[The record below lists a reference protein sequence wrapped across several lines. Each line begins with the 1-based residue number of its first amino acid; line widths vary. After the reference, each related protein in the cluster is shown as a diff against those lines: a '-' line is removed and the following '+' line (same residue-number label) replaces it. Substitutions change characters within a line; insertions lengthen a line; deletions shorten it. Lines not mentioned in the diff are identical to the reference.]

1 MKICVLYDSVTG
13 NTRMLAEVI
22 EKKYAALLTENPA
35 EADVVFLGSWTDKGS
50 FSEKM
55 KEQAEKIQGKK
66 VFIFGTCG
74 FGGNPEYYERLFER
88 AAALLDESNTVIGH
102 YYCQGKMPMAVKDR
116 YRRTRSWRPA
126 FRTSRKRCPIRIG
139 RIWNDCRSFWTGW
152 NWTEGGQPFQMK
164 RQKELE

>member
-13 NTRMLAEVI
+13 NTKQLAEVI
-22 EKKYAALLTENPA
+22 EKKYAALLTENLA

-55 KEQAEKIQGKK
+55 KEQAEKIHEKK

-74 FGGNPEYYERLFER
+74 FGGSSEYYERLFER

-102 YYCQGKMPMAVKDR
+102 YYCQGKMPMQVRQK
-116 YRRTRSWRPA
+116 YENM
-126 FRTSRKRCPIRIG
+126 RTSENAPQVDGFIR
-139 RIWNDCRSFWTGW
+139 NFDCAMTHPDREDLKKAQEFALSCISHASCV
-152 NWTEGGQPFQMK
+152 
-164 RQKELE
+164 

>member
-1 MKICVLYDSVTG
+1 MKVCVLYDSVTG

-55 KEQAEKIQGKK
+55 KEQAEKIRGKK

-74 FGGNPEYYERLFER
+74 FGGSPEYYERLFER

-102 YYCQGKMPMAVKDR
+102 YYCQGRMPMAVKDR
-116 YRRTRSWRPA
+116 YVSMLREHPEDKKLEASIQNFEEALTHPDSEDLEKLSEA
-126 FRTSRKRCPIRIG
+126 L
-139 RIWNDCRSFWTGW
+139 D
-152 NWTEGGQPFQMK
+152 
-164 RQKELE
+164 ELKLS

>member
-1 MKICVLYDSVTG
+1 MKVCVLYDSVTG

-55 KEQAEKIQGKK
+55 KEQAEKIHEKK

-102 YYCQGKMPMAVKDR
+102 YYCQGKMPMAVKGR
-116 YRRTRSWRPA
+116 YVSMLREHPEDKKLEASIQNFEEALTHPDSEDLEKLSEA
-126 FRTSRKRCPIRIG
+126 L
-139 RIWNDCRSFWTGW
+139 D
-152 NWTEGGQPFQMK
+152 
-164 RQKELE
+164 ELKLS

>member
-1 MKICVLYDSVTG
+1 MKVCVLYDSVTG

-22 EKKYAALLTENPA
+22 EKKYAALLVENPA

-55 KEQAEKIQGKK
+55 KEQAEKIRGKK

-74 FGGNPEYYERLFER
+74 FGGSPEYYERLFER

-102 YYCQGKMPMAVKDR
+102 YYCQGKMPMAVKGR
-116 YRRTRSWRPA
+116 YVSMLREHPEDKKLEASIQNFEEALTHPDSEDLEKLSEA
-126 FRTSRKRCPIRIG
+126 L
-139 RIWNDCRSFWTGW
+139 D
-152 NWTEGGQPFQMK
+152 
-164 RQKELE
+164 ELKLS

>member
-1 MKICVLYDSVTG
+1 MKVCVLYDSVTG

-22 EKKYAALLTENPA
+22 EKKYAALLTENLA

-55 KEQAEKIQGKK
+55 KEQAEKIRGKK

-74 FGGNPEYYERLFER
+74 FGGSPEYYERLFER

-102 YYCQGKMPMAVKDR
+102 YYCQGRMPMAVKDR
-116 YRRTRSWRPA
+116 YVSMLREHPEDKKLEASIQNFEEALTHPDSEDLEKLSEA
-126 FRTSRKRCPIRIG
+126 L
-139 RIWNDCRSFWTGW
+139 D
-152 NWTEGGQPFQMK
+152 
-164 RQKELE
+164 ELKLS

>member
-55 KEQAEKIQGKK
+55 KEQAEKIRGKK

-74 FGGNPEYYERLFER
+74 FGGSPEYYERLFER

-102 YYCQGKMPMAVKDR
+102 YYCQGRMPMAVKDR
-116 YRRTRSWRPA
+116 YVSMLREHPEDKKLEASIQNFEEALTHPDSEDLEKLSEA
-126 FRTSRKRCPIRIG
+126 L
-139 RIWNDCRSFWTGW
+139 D
-152 NWTEGGQPFQMK
+152 
-164 RQKELE
+164 ELKLS

>member
-55 KEQAEKIQGKK
+55 KEQAEKIHGKK

-74 FGGNPEYYERLFER
+74 FGGSPEYYERLFER
-88 AAALLDESNTVIGH
+88 AAALLDESNMVIGH
-102 YYCQGKMPMAVKDR
+102 YYCQGRMPMAVKDR
-116 YRRTRSWRPA
+116 YVSMLREHPEDKKLEASIQNFEEALTHPDSEDLEKLSEA
-126 FRTSRKRCPIRIG
+126 L
-139 RIWNDCRSFWTGW
+139 D
-152 NWTEGGQPFQMK
+152 
-164 RQKELE
+164 ELKLS

>member
-1 MKICVLYDSVTG
+1 MKVCVLYDSVTG

-55 KEQAEKIQGKK
+55 KEQAEKIHEKK

-74 FGGNPEYYERLFER
+74 FGGNSEYYERLFER

-102 YYCQGKMPMAVKDR
+102 YSIMRGSLNGRLRCWMKAI
-116 YRRTRSWRPA
+116 RSSAIITAKEGCPWR
-126 FRTSRKRCPIRIG
+126 
-139 RIWNDCRSFWTGW
+139 
-152 NWTEGGQPFQMK
+152 
-164 RQKELE
+164 

>member
-1 MKICVLYDSVTG
+1 
-13 NTRMLAEVI
+13 MLAEVI

-55 KEQAEKIQGKK
+55 KEQAEKIRGKK

-74 FGGNPEYYERLFER
+74 FGGSPEYYERLFER

-102 YYCQGKMPMAVKDR
+102 YYCQGRMPMAVKDR
-116 YRRTRSWRPA
+116 YVSMLREHPEDKKLEASIQNFEEALTHPDSEDLEKLSEA
-126 FRTSRKRCPIRIG
+126 L
-139 RIWNDCRSFWTGW
+139 D
-152 NWTEGGQPFQMK
+152 
-164 RQKELE
+164 ELKLS

>member
-55 KEQAEKIQGKK
+55 KEQAEKIHEKK

-88 AAALLDESNTVIGH
+88 AAALLDESNAVIGH
-102 YYCQGKMPMAVKDR
+102 YYCQGKMPMAVNI
-116 YRRTRSWRPA
+116 RRIKSWRPV
-126 FRTSRKRCPIRIG
+126 FRTSRKR
-139 RIWNDCRSFWTGW
+139 
-152 NWTEGGQPFQMK
+152 
-164 RQKELE
+164 

>member
-13 NTRMLAEVI
+13 NTKQLAEVI
-22 EKKYAALLTENPA
+22 ERKYEALLVGNPA

-55 KEQAEKIQGKK
+55 KEQAEKIRGKK

-74 FGGNPEYYERLFER
+74 FGGSTEYYERLFER

-102 YYCQGKMPMAVKDR
+102 YYCQGRMPMAVKDR
-116 YRRTRSWRPA
+116 YVSMLREHPEDKKLEASIQNFEEALTHPDSEDLEKL
-126 FRTSRKRCPIRIG
+126 SEVL
-139 RIWNDCRSFWTGW
+139 D
-152 NWTEGGQPFQMK
+152 
-164 RQKELE
+164 ELKLS